1 MNASIKNVHFGKWLN
16 RKIGSK
22 THFCQRF
29 EWKSRELLRWC
40 QGKNFPKSPV
50 LSQLLYDL
58 HLHIGQEYTSLLAE
72 CHEQLMKDHKVY
84 KHEQET
90 KAETLKSFENILT
103 NILKFLFTLIFDE
116 EN

>member
-58 HLHIGQEYTSLLAE
+58 HLHIENTDQEIKE
-72 CHEQLMKDHKVY
+72 
-84 KHEQET
+84 
-90 KAETLKSFENILT
+90 
-103 NILKFLFTLIFDE
+103 LIARPVIDLDE
-116 EN
+116 E

>member
-40 QGKNFPKSPV
+40 QGKNFPKSP
-50 LSQLLYDL
+50 L
-58 HLHIGQEYTSLLAE
+58 
-72 CHEQLMKDHKVY
+72 
-84 KHEQET
+84 
-90 KAETLKSFENILT
+90 ILEFV
-103 NILKFLFTLIFDE
+103 I
-116 EN
+116 